1 MDDKLK
7 YPNYGAMV
15 RAQPPVLQTVGQGVR
30 PIVDTLEQQQQI
42 RKSLPVVA
50 GALANQAPK
59 VLGVP
64 AAGIAN
70 AVARGVADFQ
80 TGFTGQ
86 KYSPQQFEAKSFT
99 DIFGSRK
106 AVPNSASVA
115 AASPVFAAVKPDAGY
130 IAGAGLPSREQ
141 VAADKARARV
151 AQEVSD
157 RAVGVFAPPST
168 QPTSINAERQANGVL
183 SFTGVGNGGTGV
195 QYTSLPNFTTQ
206 QGGAGKGSFSVVES
220 GFNLAEQNARMASAL
235 QGIRDFDRQKK
246 ADELIDAI
254 ASGRG
259 GAVGVAQNK
268 IALASLGDLVQR
280 QMANESATSVATINA
295 NTQKRGQDLGLKG
308 DLARVGA
315 SIYGIDMAAD
325 TAKMQ
330 AAVAEKKIETAA
342 KAAAAS
348 KTGANLKALQ
358 EAQTIAYKNQ
368 LMSDFMPDGKAL
380 KTPAQR
386 EADMLKL
393 GRINK
398 DASAFMYGAMQS
410 EAE

>member
-42 RKSLPVVA
+42 RKSLPIVA

-106 AVPNSASVA
+106 AAPSSAPVA
-115 AASPVFAAVKPDAGY
+115 PANPVVAAVKPDVGY
-130 IAGAGLPSREQ
+130 TTGAGLPSREQ
-141 VAADKARARV
+141 VAADKSRARV

-157 RAVGVFAPPST
+157 RALGVFAPPST
-168 QPTSINAERQANGVL
+168 QPTSINVERQANGVL
-183 SFTGVGNGGTGV
+183 AFTGVGNGGTGV
-195 QYTSLPNFTTQ
+195 QYTGLPNFTTQ
-206 QGGAGKGSFSVVES
+206 QGGAGKGAFSVAES

-280 QMANESATSVATINA
+280 QMANENATSVATINA
-295 NTQKRGQDLGLKG
+295 NTQKRAQDLGLKG

-315 SIYGIDMAAD
+315 SIYGVDVGAA
-325 TAKMQ
+325 TADKGFE
-330 AAVAEKKIETAA
+330 VEKQ
-342 KAAAAS
+342 KAAAAI
-348 KTGANLKALQ
+348 AAAAAKAR
-358 EAQTIAYKNQ
+358 T
-368 LMSDFMPDGKAL
+368 GKAMTAKDQTAL
-380 KTPAQR
+380 FVFAGLNADGTPRTPAQQAEVER
-386 EADMLKL
+386 
-393 GRINK
+393 RY
-398 DASAFMYGAMQS
+398 ASSFGNRDSLSSLMSAYQV
-410 EAE
+410 EP